1 MSAMSA
7 HNILII
13 LPGAKTKIE
22 EMQDASYAFIAAQ
35 GAKGLKRNDADASHD
50 ADIII
55 DAAKPIVEEQ
65 ARKHLRNA
73 VGKDT
78 WQDRAALLKR
88 ALQLSR
94 SVR

>member
-1 MSAMSA
+1 MSNT

-13 LPGAKTKIE
+13 LHGTKTKVE
-22 EMQDASYAFIAAQ
+22 EVQDASYAFIAAQ
-35 GAKGLKRNDADASHD
+35 GAKGLKRNDADAAHD

-73 VGKDT
+73 VGKDA

-88 ALQLSR
+88 ALHLSR
-94 SVR
+94 SIR